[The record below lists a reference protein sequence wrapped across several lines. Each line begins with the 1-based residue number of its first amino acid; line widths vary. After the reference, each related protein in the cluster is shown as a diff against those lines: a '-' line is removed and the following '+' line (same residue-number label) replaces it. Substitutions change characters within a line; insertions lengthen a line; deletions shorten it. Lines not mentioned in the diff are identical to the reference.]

1 MSRETPSWV
10 NQPLQELDSN
20 QWELLCDR
28 CGRCCLIK
36 LEDEETGELAYTDV
50 ACHLLDGTTVRC
62 RQYADRHRVVP
73 NCLVFNAEGAE
84 RFDWLPETCAYR
96 RRAAGLPL
104 PSWHPLVSGDPES
117 VHRAGFSV
125 QGRIVSEQEVDEE
138 ELEDHVTHDFR

>member
-20 QWELLCDR
+20 QWELLCDG

-50 ACHLLDGTTVRC
+50 ACHLLDSTTGRC
-62 RQYADRHRVVP
+62 RQYAERHRLVP
-73 NCLVFNAEGAE
+73 GCLVFTAAGAE
-84 RFDWLPETCAYR
+84 QFDWLPQTCAYR

-104 PSWHPLVSGDPES
+104 PSWHPLVSGDPDS
-117 VHRAGFSV
+117 VHRAGCSV
-125 QGRIVSEQEVDEE
+125 QGRIVSEREVDDEA
-138 ELEDHVTHDFR
+138 LEDHVTPDFR